1 MRKSGVLMPVSSLPS
16 PCGIGTLGGDARRF
30 VDFLSESGQS
40 FWQVLPVSPTG
51 FGDSPYQSF
60 SSFAG
65 NPYFIDPDSLA
76 AEGLLD
82 KNDYVNLNW
91 GDDPCRTDY
100 ARLYEL
106 RRPLLRAA
114 AQKLLARSDPAFAAF
129 CAENVDWLPDF
140 ALFMALK
147 EAHGG
152 APWYAWERPLRFHEA
167 AALAE
172 ARQALADD
180 VACFAAQQFLFDAQW
195 RALRDYAHARG
206 VELIG
211 DIPIYVAPDSADVWA
226 NPSLF
231 ALDAERRPA
240 EVSGC
245 PPDGFTA
252 DGQLWGNPLYDW
264 DRHRDTGYAWW
275 IARIRRAFSFYDV
288 LRIDHFR
295 GFEAYYAIPAGET
308 TARNGVWRPGP
319 GLALFDAVRAAL
331 GDRPIIAEDLG
342 FLTDG
347 VRKLLADCGYP
358 GMKVLQFA
366 FDGSAE
372 NPYLPHNYPCGCVAY
387 AGTHDNDTLVGWL
400 SAAPRETAEEARDY
414 LRLCGRES
422 APREILRA
430 LWESPAELTVATM
443 QDLLG
448 LGSEARMNTPGVA
461 AGNWQWRMA
470 PGLDLGET
478 AGWLRH
484 VTRLYGRM

>member
-1 MRKSGVLMPVSSLPS
+1 MPVSSLPS
-16 PCGIGTLGGDARRF
+16 PCGIGALGEDARRF
-30 VDFLSESGQS
+30 VDFLARSGQS

-65 NPYFIDPDSLA
+65 NPYFVDLDTLA

-82 KNDYVNLNW
+82 RNDYVNQYW
-91 GDDPCRTDY
+91 GDDPCRADY
-100 ARLYEL
+100 ARLYEARRPVL
-106 RRPLLRAA
+106 RRA
-114 AQKLLARSDPAFAAF
+114 AQALLGRNDPAYAAF
-129 CAENVDWLPDF
+129 VAENADWLRDY

-147 EAHGG
+147 DAHGG
-152 APWYAWERPLRFHEA
+152 APWLTWERPLRFHEE
-167 AALAE
+167 AALADAERALRAE
-172 ARQALADD
+172 AEAYQ
-180 VACFAAQQFLFDAQW
+180 AQQFLFDRQW
-195 RALRDYAHARG
+195 HALLEYAHAQG

-231 ALDAERRPA
+231 ALDAERRPT

-264 DRHRDTGYAWW
+264 DRHRESGYAWW
-275 IARIRRAFSFYDV
+275 ISRIRRAFSFYDV

-295 GFEAYYAIPAGET
+295 GFEAYYAIPAGEK

-319 GLALFDAVRAAL
+319 GRALFDAVRASL

-347 VRKLLADCGYP
+347 VRQLLADCGYP

-372 NPYLPHNYPCGCVAY
+372 NPYLPHNYPQNCVAY
-387 AGTHDNDTLVGWL
+387 AGTHDNDTLAGWL
-400 SAAPRETAEEARDY
+400 SSAPREAADEARDY
-414 LRLCGRES
+414 LRLPERES
-422 APREILRA
+422 APRGILRA
-430 LWESPAELTVATM
+430 LWESPAELTIATM

-470 PGLDLGET
+470 PDAELTET
-478 AGWLRH
+478 ARWLRH
-484 VTRLYGRM
+484 ITELYGRV